1 MLLPAPPFSQDSQK
15 WFDLEDTDW
24 LKVVTGSVET
34 DRELLILEQ
43 IEAGAD
49 RVAALVERELLTTK
63 TVYVSGFAQGG
74 CVALYAALTRV
85 RCAGVVSMGGPPVRL
100 DLLKGKLRFPATPVR
115 LVCGA
120 ADEAFPLADLKAV
133 ATGLAETVPD
143 ARLDVGPGGRHDVG
157 PAEVQALLAAV
168 ESCAGAAQ

>member
-1 MLLPAPPFSQDSQK
+1 LAIDCPAPHACLIWCHGNGELAQEYEGMFRRAFSPLNIRVLLPAPPFSQDSQK

-100 DLLKGKLRFPATPVR
+100 DLLKASCASPRRPCA
-115 LVCGA
+115 
-120 ADEAFPLADLKAV
+120 
-133 ATGLAETVPD
+133 
-143 ARLDVGPGGRHDVG
+143 
-157 PAEVQALLAAV
+157 
-168 ESCAGAAQ
+168 SCAGRRTRRFPSPT